1 MANSPFEYLSQA
13 GTHPNT
19 FLLVLGPLGL
29 GFGIAAILMIALKFK
44 RRRDQLDMDK
54 ELQISAQEMVL
65 PPKGSSKEIA
75 KSESLEVSL
84 SDVDDI
90 KSADR
95 VGLMSRFMNG
105 LARTRDSFATKLG
118 EIFAGSVAINDQ
130 TLEKIHE
137 ALFRADVG
145 VKTAS
150 KLVDG
155 IKKNLQGQEAS
166 WEVVKQNIMSSMN
179 EIFAASDR
187 PMNTMTSKPR
197 VILIVGVNG
206 VGKTTTIGKLAAAFK
221 AEGQSVM
228 LGAADTFRAAAIDQL
243 VIWGERN
250 GVPVIKHGPGS
261 DPAAVAY
268 DAVQAAKARGVDTVI
283 IDTAGRLHSKVDL
296 MAELSKINKSIA
308 KDLPGAPHETW
319 IVLDATTG
327 QNAIQQ
333 CKAFSEVTS
342 VSGIIMTKLDGTAK
356 GGVIVGIADQF
367 QIPIRYI
374 GIGEKAS
381 DLRAFKPDEFIKGIF
396 Q

>member
-1 MANSPFEYLSQA
+1 VANGPFEYLSQA

-19 FLLVLGPLGL
+19 FLLVLGPLAL

-44 RRRDQLDMDK
+44 RRRDQLDMEK
-54 ELQISAQEMVL
+54 ELQVSAREMVL
-65 PPKGSSKEIA
+65 TPKGSSKQLVT
-75 KSESLEVSL
+75 SQPLEVSQ
-84 SDVDDI
+84 SDVDEI

-95 VGLMSRFMNG
+95 VGLLSRFMNG
-105 LARTRDSFATKLG
+105 LARTRDSFTTKLG
-118 EIFAGSVAINDQ
+118 EIFAGSVAINEQ

-166 WEVVKQNIMSSMN
+166 WEVVKQNIITSMS

-221 AEGQSVM
+221 AEGQSVI

-268 DAVQAAKARGVDTVI
+268 DAVQAAKARGFDTVI

-381 DLRAFKPDEFIKGIF
+381 DLRAFKSDEFIKGIF
-396 Q
+396 L